1 MRINVVAYATQR
13 GGWQS
18 PALTLFMK
26 LSFWD
31 VTCSSFNPD
40 DFRKFRD
47 KRRAAG
53 SMFFSHSLLRV
64 ASSRSPRCRRR
75 QHLNGGCLCVVQL
88 RTRAKAKSCA
98 VFSLFV
104 HAFHRLYSPVGL
116 G

>member
-1 MRINVVAYATQR
+1 MIDFV
-13 GGWQS
+13 
-18 PALTLFMK
+18 TLFMK

-47 KRRAAG
+47 KRRAAS
-53 SMFFSHSLLRV
+53 SMFLLESFCLTNHLLTLCFELR
-64 ASSRSPRCRRR
+64 PCDRRDAGECSTAR
-75 QHLNGGCLCVVQL
+75 NCGCLCAFHL
-88 RTRAKAKSCA
+88 RTRVKAKSCA

-104 HAFHRLYSPVGL
+104 HAFRRRYSPGGL